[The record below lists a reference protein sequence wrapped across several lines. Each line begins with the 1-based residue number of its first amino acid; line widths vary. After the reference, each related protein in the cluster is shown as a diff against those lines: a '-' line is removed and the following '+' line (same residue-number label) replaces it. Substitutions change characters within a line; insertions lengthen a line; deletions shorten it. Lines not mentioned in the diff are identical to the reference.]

1 MAHIER
7 NGQSASH
14 AEIEARLI
22 RTVGLSDSLMRSHDE
37 VLAEAY
43 DLQAK
48 RVAYVERAGT
58 EAGAEAV

>member
-1 MAHIER
+1 LDGTWGAF
-7 NGQSASH
+7 ASRKLH
-14 AEIEARLI
+14 EE
-22 RTVGLSDSLMRSHDE
+22 LSESLLRSRAE

-58 EAGAEAV
+58 EAAMT

>member
-1 MAHIER
+1 
-7 NGQSASH
+7 
-14 AEIEARLI
+14 L
-22 RTVGLSDSLMRSHDE
+22 RSHDE

-48 RVAYVERAGT
+48 RVAYVKRADT

>member
-1 MAHIER
+1 VS
-7 NGQSASH
+7 Q
-14 AEIEARLI
+14 AEIEATLI
-22 RTVGLSDSLMRSHDE
+22 RVVGSSENLLRSRAE

-58 EAGAEAV
+58 EAGDDVI